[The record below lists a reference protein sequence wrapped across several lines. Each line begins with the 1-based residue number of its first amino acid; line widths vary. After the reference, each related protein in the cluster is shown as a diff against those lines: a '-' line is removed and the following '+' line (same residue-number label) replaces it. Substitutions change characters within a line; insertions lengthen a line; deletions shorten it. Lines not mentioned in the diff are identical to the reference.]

1 MRPGSTSWQ
10 RWWRPETT
18 QTLAFLKLRRS
29 WAMSRSPVRKPM
41 AAIDTMPTM
50 ITVSNRAWGS
60 ASNDGQALV
69 SAVISAESALFCW

>member
-1 MRPGSTSWQ
+1 
-10 RWWRPETT
+10 
-18 QTLAFLKLRRS
+18 
-29 WAMSRSPVRKPM
+29 MSRRPVKKPM

-69 SAVISAESALFCW
+69 SAVISAEFALFCW

>member
-1 MRPGSTSWQ
+1 
-10 RWWRPETT
+10 
-18 QTLAFLKLRRS
+18 
-29 WAMSRSPVRKPM
+29 M
-41 AAIDTMPTM
+41 AAIETMPTM